1 MKKTYILKT
10 GNVEKVLSTAV
21 CLGTNDESLYPKDD
35 CGDPFYLNVHFT
47 HELED
52 GRLSYI
58 TENPIEI
65 WLLTEYLIRTA
76 NPFFYDADDPENYK
90 AYYSRKAIKKE
101 LGEDAILW

>member
-21 CLGTNDESLYPKDD
+21 CLGTNDESLYPKDEY
-35 CGDPFYLNVHFT
+35 GDPFYLNVHFT

-52 GRLSYI
+52 GSLSYI
-58 TENPIEI
+58 TENPIEML
-65 WLLTEYLIRTA
+65 LLTEYLIRTA

-90 AYYSRKAIKKE
+90 AYYSRRVIQKKLDE
-101 LGEDAILW
+101 AVIRW